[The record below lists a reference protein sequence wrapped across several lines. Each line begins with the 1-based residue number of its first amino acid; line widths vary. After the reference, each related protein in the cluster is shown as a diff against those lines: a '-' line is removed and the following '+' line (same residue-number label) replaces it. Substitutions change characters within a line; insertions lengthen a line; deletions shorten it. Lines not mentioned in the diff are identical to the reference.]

1 MAAQKQ
7 AMEAEKLRMQQ
18 QQMAMQQQQ
27 VQQQQPQQE
36 DEREGGNCAPPSV
49 NPEYTSGGY
58 PNLQKEEKE
67 EKQPEVEPVMG
78 QDAANEVF
86 AWLSKLKMERYYK
99 TFIDNGYD
107 QLTAIGDIEKED
119 LKEMGVALGHIRI
132 LKVPSSTNWSFS
144 QVLT

>member
-1 MAAQKQ
+1 
-7 AMEAEKLRMQQ
+7 
-18 QQMAMQQQQ
+18 MAMQQQQ
-27 VQQQQPQQE
+27 VQQQQPQQQANSGYNGGNMYVQPPQE
-36 DEREGGNCAPPSV
+36 DEQEGGNCAPPSV